1 MSDFRDD
8 AGSPRLTRRRALV
21 CVGAAAAAGALW
33 SVKARGEQQA
43 AAPSPGA
50 GAAFGPERHGL
61 SAFGDLKY
69 GPDFPHFGYVNPA
82 APKGG
87 TFSQIPP
94 TRELNQSFTTF
105 NTLNAYILKGDGAQ
119 GMGLTFDTLMA
130 RATDEPDALYG
141 LVARSVAVSDDGLAY
156 RFRLR
161 PEARFHDGSRLTA
174 GDVKWSL
181 DTLKQKGH
189 PLVAQAIRDLQ
200 AVEAESEDSVV
211 LRLAPSRTRDLP
223 LTLAALPIF
232 SSKYYAGKPF
242 DAATLEPPLG
252 SGPYRVGRF
261 EQGRFIEF
269 ERVADYWA
277 KDLPVNV
284 GQNNFD
290 KVRFEFFRDR
300 DVGFEAFKARA
311 YLFREE
317 FTSRTWATGYDFP
330 GVRDGRVKRETLADL
345 TPSGGQGWFFN
356 LRRRKFQDPRVR
368 EALNLAFDFEWM
380 NRNLM
385 FGAYKRTSSVFQGAP
400 EMMAAGR
407 PEGAELA
414 LLEPFRGR
422 IPDEAFGEPYVPP
435 VSDGSGQDRA
445 LLRQAM
451 KLLREAGFVSRN
463 GRATNADGETLTIEF
478 LEFDPGLDPHVS
490 AYIKNLKVIGVE
502 ATIRLVDAAQF
513 QQRVNA
519 FDFDVV
525 SQRMSMS
532 ATPGEGLRQAY
543 SSSSAEL
550 PGSNNLSGVA
560 NPAVDALVEAIVA
573 AKSRD
578 ELNVAC
584 RALDRVL
591 RSLRNWIPAWYKDT
605 HTLAYWDA
613 FGRPAEKPR
622 YVRGA
627 PETWWWDAAKAE
639 ASGVK
644 A

>member
-1 MSDFRDD
+1 MTDLAGE
-8 AGSPRLTRRRALV
+8 AGSPRLSRREALV
-21 CVGAAAAAGALW
+21 YAGVAAALAPFGARAQQQGAAAAPHESG
-33 SVKARGEQQA
+33 R
-43 AAPSPGA
+43 
-50 GAAFGPERHGL
+50 AAFGPERHGL
-61 SAFGDLKY
+61 SAFGDLRY
-69 GPDFPHFGYVNPA
+69 GPDFRRFVYVRPD

-130 RATDEPDALYG
+130 RAADEPDALYG
-141 LVARSVAVSDDGLAY
+141 LVARSVAASEDGLSY

-174 GDVKWSL
+174 ADVKWSL
-181 DTLKQKGH
+181 ETLKQKGH

-200 AVEAESEDSVV
+200 AVEVEAEDSVV

-277 KDLPVNV
+277 NNLPVNV
-284 GQNNFD
+284 GQNNFE
-290 KVRFEFFRDR
+290 KLRFEFFRDR

-330 GVRDGRVKRETLADL
+330 GVRDGKVRRETLPDL

-356 LRRRKFQDPRVR
+356 LRRKKFQDPRVR

-380 NRNLM
+380 NKNLM
-385 FGAYKRTSSVFQGAP
+385 YGAYKRTSSVFQGAP
-400 EMMAAGR
+400 EMMAAGK

-414 LLEPFRGR
+414 LLEPFRGKVS
-422 IPDEAFGEPYVPP
+422 DEVFGEPYLPP
-435 VSDGSGQDRA
+435 VSDGSGQDRN
-445 LLRQAM
+445 LLRQAL
-451 KLLREAGFVSRN
+451 KLLRDAGYVSKS

-502 ATIRLVDAAQF
+502 STIRLVDAAQF
-513 QQRVNA
+513 QQRVNG
-519 FDFDVV
+519 FDYDVV
-525 SQRMSMS
+525 SQRMNMS
-532 ATPGEGLRQAY
+532 ATPGEGLRQVY
-543 SSSSAEL
+543 SSESANL
-550 PGSNNLSGVA
+550 PGSNNLSGIA
-560 NPAVDALVEAIVA
+560 DPAVDALVEAIVT
-573 AKSRD
+573 AKSRED
-578 ELNVAC
+578 LNVAC

-591 RSLRNWIPAWYKDT
+591 RSLRNWVPAWHKDT

-613 FGRPAEKPR
+613 FSHPAEKPR
-622 YVRGA
+622 YARGA
-627 PETWWWDAAKAE
+627 PETWWWDAGKAD
-639 ASGVK
+639 AAGVK

>member
-1 MSDFRDD
+1 MTDRVGD
-8 AGSPRLTRRRALV
+8 AGLPRLSRREALV
-21 CVGAAAAAGALW
+21 YVGAAAALAPFGAR
-33 SVKARGEQQA
+33 AQQQDGA
-43 AAPSPGA
+43 AAPGKSGS
-50 GAAFGPERHGL
+50 AAFGPERHGL
-61 SAFGDLKY
+61 SAFGDLRY
-69 GPDFPHFGYVNPA
+69 APDFRHFVYVRPD
-82 APKGG
+82 APKAG
-87 TFSQIPP
+87 TFSQVPP

-130 RATDEPDALYG
+130 RAADEPDALYG
-141 LVARSVAVSDDGLAY
+141 LVARSVAASEDGLAY

-174 GDVKWSL
+174 ADVKWSL
-181 DTLKQKGH
+181 ETLKQKGH

-200 AVEAESEDSVV
+200 AVEIEAEDSVV
-211 LRLAPSRTRDLP
+211 LRLGPGRTRDLP

-232 SSKYYAGKPF
+232 SSTYYAGKPF

-284 GQNNFD
+284 GQNNFE
-290 KVRFEFFRDR
+290 KLGFEFFRDR

-330 GVRDGRVKRETLADL
+330 GVRDGKVRRETLPDL

-356 LRRRKFQDPRVR
+356 LRRKKFQDPRVR

-380 NRNLM
+380 NKNLM

-400 EMMAAGR
+400 EMMAAGK

-414 LLEPFRGR
+414 LLEPFRGKVS
-422 IPDEAFGEPYVPP
+422 DEVFGEPYVPP
-435 VSDGSGQDRA
+435 VSDGSGQDRN
-445 LLRQAM
+445 LLRQAL
-451 KLLREAGFVSRN
+451 KLLRDAGYVTKS

-502 ATIRLVDAAQF
+502 ATIRLVDAAQY
-513 QQRVNA
+513 QQRVNG

-525 SQRMSMS
+525 SQRMSVS
-532 ATPGEGLRQAY
+532 ATPGEGLRQVY
-543 SSSSAEL
+543 SSGSANL
-550 PGSNNLSGVA
+550 PGSNNLSGIA
-560 NPAVDALVEAIVA
+560 DPAVDALVEAIVT
-573 AKSRD
+573 AKSRED
-578 ELNVAC
+578 LNVAC

-591 RSLRNWIPAWYKDT
+591 RSLRNWVPAWYKDT

-613 FGRPAEKPR
+613 FSHPAEKPR
-622 YVRGA
+622 YARGA
-627 PETWWWDAAKAE
+627 PETWWWDADKAE
-639 ASGVK
+639 RAGVK